1 MARVKAKEE
10 AAADMGKVVDTG
22 KTTTVRLEALPQAEA
37 TADSKEV
44 TIMLEASEDLS
55 RDPHQELSLSTFPM
69 ELDAAYMRIRL

>member
-10 AAADMGKVVDTG
+10 AAAAADTGKVVDMG
-22 KTTTVRLEALPQAEA
+22 KATMVRLEALPQAEA

-55 RDPHQELSLSTFPM
+55 RDPHQVLTLSTFPM
-69 ELDAAYMRIRL
+69 ELDAAYMRI